1 MPITKLDQMLD
12 ALRNMPHKKLVVA
25 AANDGHTIEAVKNA
39 VDEGIV
45 EAILVG
51 DEPAILEVC
60 KKEGIDPDIFKIIN
74 EPVEARAALLAVSM
88 IRAREGNVLMK
99 GSLSTDKYMRAI
111 LSKEHGL
118 MEPSAI
124 LSHITVV
131 ENPKY
136 HKLLV
141 VGDVAVIPAPE
152 LKEKTAIL
160 NYLINAAKALQI
172 ETPKVAIIA
181 ASEQVLPKIQAC
193 VDAAILAKMG
203 DRGQI
208 KGAIIDG
215 PLALDVAVDKES
227 ADVKGLNS
235 QVAGDAD
242 CLLFPNIE
250 TGNVFYK
257 SMTKLA
263 GCETGAIVVGAK
275 SPCILSSRGDS
286 VRSKLYSIAL
296 AALTA

>member
-1 MPITKLDQMLD
+1 MAITKLDQMLD
-12 ALRNMPHKKLVVA
+12 ALRSKPRKKLIAA
-25 AANDGHTIEAVKNA
+25 AANDEHTVEAVREA
-39 VDEGIV
+39 VGAGVVEG
-45 EAILVG
+45 ILVG
-51 DEPAILEVC
+51 DEAKILEIC
-60 KKEGIDPDIFKIIN
+60 KKDGIDPGIFKVIN
-74 EPVEARAALLAVSM
+74 EPDEGKAASRAVAMVKAG
-88 IRAREGNVLMK
+88 EGDVLMK
-99 GSLSTDKYMRAI
+99 GSLSTDKYMKAI

-118 MEPSAI
+118 LEPGAI
-124 LSHITVV
+124 LSHVTVV
-131 ENPKY
+131 ESPKY

-152 LKEKTAIL
+152 LREKTAIL
-160 NYLINAAKALQI
+160 NYLINTAKALQV
-172 ETPKVAIIA
+172 ETPKAAVIA
-181 ASEQVLPKIQAC
+181 ASEQVLPKMQAC

-215 PLALDVAVDKES
+215 PLALDVAVDGES
-227 ADVKGLNS
+227 AAVKGLKS

-250 TGNVFYK
+250 AGNVFYK

-263 GCETGAIVVGAK
+263 GCETGAMVAGAK
-275 SPCILSSRGDS
+275 SPCVLTSRGDS
-286 VRSKLYSIAL
+286 VKSKLYSIAL

>member
-12 ALRNMPHKKLVVA
+12 ALRNMPRKKLVAA

-39 VDEGIV
+39 VDAGIV

-51 DEPAILEVC
+51 DEAAILEVC
-60 KKEGIDPDIFKIIN
+60 KKDGIDPGIFKIIN
-74 EPVEARAALLAVSM
+74 EPAEARAASRAVAM
-88 IRAREGNVLMK
+88 IKAGEGDILMK

-111 LSKEHGL
+111 LNKEQGL
-118 MEPSAI
+118 MEPGAI

-131 ENPKY
+131 ENPRY

-160 NYLINAAKALQI
+160 NYLINTAKALRI

-181 ASEQVLPKIQAC
+181 ASEQVLPKMQAC

-208 KGAIIDG
+208 KGAVIDG
-215 PLALDVAVDKES
+215 PLALDVAVDRES
-227 ADVKGLNS
+227 ADIKGLKS
-235 QVAGDAD
+235 QVTGDAD
-242 CLLFPNIE
+242 CLLFPNIDS
-250 TGNVFYK
+250 GNVFYK

-263 GCETGAIVVGAK
+263 GCETGAVVAGAK

-286 VRSKLYSIAL
+286 VKSKLYSIAL